1 MKVFQIENDICHW
14 QTPYTSLDETIGKYP
29 ESILFVEAPDYVFE
43 GWGYMKGEFI
53 KPQPPEGWLYDDA
66 TGTFYKEGDKPQSE
80 ILKDNKFQD
89 ICLRLITDRYPL
101 IEQFRILCENLN
113 KISASQVVNDEF
125 GKYEEYLRGC
135 IETAKSAVLQ
145 DESGERH

>member
-14 QTPYTSLDETIGKYP
+14 QTPYTSLDETIDKYP
-29 ESILFVEAPDYVFE
+29 KNILFVEAPDYVFE
-43 GWGYMKGEFI
+43 GWGYIDGEFI
-53 KPQPPEGWLYDDA
+53 KPTPPEGWLYDDA

-89 ICLRLITDRYPL
+89 ICLQLTTVRYPF

-113 KISASQVVNDEF
+113 NISAGQALNDEF
-125 GKYEEYLRGC
+125 KKYEEYLREC
-135 IETAKSAVLQ
+135 IKKAKMAVEQ
-145 DESGERH
+145 DESGERY